1 MTPYY
6 HEGHLA
12 FTVQGDPLEGQIPRS
27 AEIVWPDGTRPDPGS
42 LMRCGTCGES
52 VTGLLLTHG

>member
-12 FTVQGDPLEGQIPRS
+12 FTVQGPPLDGKIPCS
-27 AEIVWPDGTRPDPGS
+27 VETVLPDGTHPDPGS

-52 VTGLLLTHG
+52 VTGLTLTHG